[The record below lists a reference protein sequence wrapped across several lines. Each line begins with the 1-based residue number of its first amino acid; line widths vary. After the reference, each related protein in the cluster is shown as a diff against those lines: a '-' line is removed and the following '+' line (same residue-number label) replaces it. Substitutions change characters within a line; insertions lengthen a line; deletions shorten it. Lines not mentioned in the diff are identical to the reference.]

1 MQYLH
6 YFLPGK
12 GCQAPCQNTF
22 FVFFVI
28 FNFFKVLDSFQN
40 IKQGSINLVFACT
53 DFCARKM
60 VLHACC
66 VHEKLCVHK
75 KVTVVANL
83 HRLIYS
89 VVIDIVFPLCFGISQ
104 L

>member
-1 MQYLH
+1 
-6 YFLPGK
+6 
-12 GCQAPCQNTF
+12 
-22 FVFFVI
+22 
-28 FNFFKVLDSFQN
+28 
-40 IKQGSINLVFACT
+40 
-53 DFCARKM
+53 M

-66 VHEKLCVHK
+66 VHEKLRVHK